1 MLITIFLFSDLV
13 ETLELRNLLPNAMQT
28 VVSAANRL
36 ESRGAHAREDYPDR
50 EYVQSGS
57 PRDSDVLNFAPL
69 SQ

>member
-1 MLITIFLFSDLV
+1 M

-50 EYVQSGS
+50 EYVELRLDPVMVSLTYFRFQ
-57 PRDSDVLNFAPL
+57 
-69 SQ
+69 